1 MKRLLFITLIL
12 TLISVSH
19 AQTSDTVSIS
29 QNADLMA
36 IDPQGCLYIVNNSTL
51 YKLQLDGTLQ
61 YTYTNNILG
70 SIASIDVDNPLK
82 IMVFYRD
89 AGTILFLND
98 KLTPIGDAIDL
109 FSKGF
114 TTISLATYSTK
125 NNLIIYDETNTDL
138 VILDFYF
145 KEKERI
151 HYDFD
156 EFHPFLLKD
165 IHERMLLMQDGQS
178 GIFFFDGFGTFE
190 KNIALY
196 SPYPTQL
203 LNEQI
208 FYIKNNQLCSY
219 NYVNLENH
227 PICELPDEVTQ
238 ALIYRNKLILL
249 VDKHIKI
256 IQLQK

>member
-1 MKRLLFITLIL
+1 MKRILFITLLL
-12 TLISVSH
+12 TLISVSQ
-19 AQTSDTVSIS
+19 AQTVDTVSITP
-29 QNADLMA
+29 NADLMA
-36 IDPQGCLYIVNNSTL
+36 IDPQGQLYVVNNNTL
-51 YKLQLDGTLQ
+51 YKFQLDGTLQ

-98 KLTPIGDAIDL
+98 KLAPIGDAIDL

-125 NNLIIYDETNTDL
+125 NNLILYDEANTDL

-145 KEKERI
+145 QEQERI
-151 HYDFD
+151 HYDFG
-156 EFHPFLLKD
+156 EFSPFLLKD

-196 SPYPTQL
+196 SPFPIQL

-208 FYIKNNQLCSY
+208 LYIKNHQLSSY
-219 NYVNLENH
+219 NYTSLENH

-238 ALIYRNKLILL
+238 ALIYRNKLLLL
-249 VDKHIKI
+249 VDRQVKI
-256 IQLQK
+256 IQLQ

>member
-1 MKRLLFITLIL
+1 
-12 TLISVSH
+12 
-19 AQTSDTVSIS
+19 
-29 QNADLMA
+29 
-36 IDPQGCLYIVNNSTL
+36 
-51 YKLQLDGTLQ
+51 
-61 YTYTNNILG
+61 
-70 SIASIDVDNPLK
+70 
-82 IMVFYRD
+82 
-89 AGTILFLND
+89 
-98 KLTPIGDAIDL
+98 
-109 FSKGF
+109 
-114 TTISLATYSTK
+114 
-125 NNLIIYDETNTDL
+125 
-138 VILDFYF
+138 
-145 KEKERI
+145 
-151 HYDFD
+151 
-156 EFHPFLLKD
+156 
-165 IHERMLLMQDGQS
+165 MQDGQS